1 MSEASA
7 APRPAEHK
15 LDDLMLAMDVVDTI
29 RHDQR
34 LAEREL
40 SLQLSDDALIGR
52 LRKIYSD
59 QGIDV
64 SDAILQEGVKAL
76 RERRFAYASPKPGV
90 PRSLA
95 LAWVNRARFGRA
107 LAVFLISVA
116 ALAGGYYL
124 AVERPQ
130 KLAQTEI
137 SERLPQSL
145 KSAYSQALNESR
157 IAAARERA
165 QQLLANG
172 EAALARGDAEGTR
185 KAIAET
191 TALLSTLREEYKLRV
206 VSRPTSA
213 VWRRPRIN
221 PLARN
226 YYLIVEAVDENG
238 RVLAKTIRSEETG
251 ETATVEKWG
260 VRVGED
266 VYKKIM
272 ADKLDDG
279 IIQQSVI
286 GEKKRGYLE
295 PDYTTPVTSGAI
307 TQW

>member
-1 MSEASA
+1 
-7 APRPAEHK
+7 
-15 LDDLMLAMDVVDTI
+15 
-29 RHDQR
+29 
-34 LAEREL
+34 
-40 SLQLSDDALIGR
+40 
-52 LRKIYSD
+52 
-59 QGIDV
+59 
-64 SDAILQEGVKAL
+64 
-76 RERRFAYASPKPGV
+76 
-90 PRSLA
+90 
-95 LAWVNRARFGRA
+95 
-107 LAVFLISVA
+107 
-116 ALAGGYYL
+116 
-124 AVERPQ
+124 
-130 KLAQTEI
+130 
-137 SERLPQSL
+137 
-145 KSAYSQALNESR
+145 
-157 IAAARERA
+157 
-165 QQLLANG
+165 
-172 EAALARGDAEGTR
+172 
-185 KAIAET
+185 
-191 TALLSTLREEYKLRV
+191 LREEYKLRV
-206 VSRPTSA
+206 VNRPTSG